1 MKQHGVVLPTIAKG
15 RKMAL
20 TAEVI
25 QPETTI
31 AADKTQLP
39 PNDKP
44 VDLVHLSRQTFG
56 SKELEA
62 EVLGL
67 FLNHS
72 RLCFQRLKQAKDA
85 NASIEA
91 AHAIKGSARA
101 IGAFALADLAE
112 QLEQAVKT
120 GQFEE
125 ATPAIDDIEKSL
137 ELTNSYI
144 SHLIDEA

>member
-1 MKQHGVVLPTIAKG
+1 
-15 RKMAL
+15 MAL

-25 QPETTI
+25 DPETTI
-31 AADKTQLP
+31 AAEKTQLP

-72 RLCFQRLKQAKDA
+72 RLCFQRLRQAT
-85 NASIEA
+85 SEREYIEA

-101 IGAFALADLAE
+101 IGAFTLADMAE
-112 QLEQAVKT
+112 QLEQSVKT
-120 GQFEE
+120 GHLDGTE
-125 ATPAIDDIEKSL
+125 PAIDEIEQCL

-144 SHLIDEA
+144 SHLIEVA

>member
-1 MKQHGVVLPTIAKG
+1 
-15 RKMAL
+15 MAL

-25 QPETTI
+25 QPEATI
-31 AADKTQLP
+31 VADKSQLP

-72 RLCFQRLKQAKDA
+72 RLCMQRLKQAT
-85 NASIEA
+85 NAAECVEA
-91 AHAIKGSARA
+91 AHAIKGSART
-101 IGAFALADLAE
+101 IGAFALADMAE
-112 QLEQAVKT
+112 RLEQSIVRDR
-120 GQFEE
+120 FEDRE
-125 ATPAIDDIEKSL
+125 PAINEIEQCL
-137 ELTNSYI
+137 DETNSYI
-144 SHLIDEA
+144 HHLIDTA